1 MHACRCDEING
12 GQEQC
17 VYVVNA
23 TSLIWVT
30 SNLMQI
36 HAFVTELEE
45 QSKIH
50 RMRQQ
55 QQQPAP
61 STIAMASRIIF
72 WRRHR
77 HLNSLS
83 LVRSLSLSVLA
94 HCIKANGRGQISPHS
109 HRASWIK
116 WFPLSFPC
124 TRRSENQAKKS
135 TNFYNERDTS
145 SILSLDS
152 IER

>member
-1 MHACRCDEING
+1 MYMHACRCDEING

-83 LVRSLSLSVLA
+83 LALSLSLSWRTASKRMAAAKSLRTLIVRLESSGFLFHFHA
-94 HCIKANGRGQISPHS
+94 HEGAR
-109 HRASWIK
+109 
-116 WFPLSFPC
+116 
-124 TRRSENQAKKS
+124 TRRKNRLIS
-135 TNFYNERDTS
+135 TMNVTRPQY
-145 SILSLDS
+145 
-152 IER
+152 

>member
-83 LVRSLSLSVLA
+83 PRSLSISLSLSVSW
-94 HCIKANGRGQISPHS
+94 RT
-109 HRASWIK
+109 ASK
-116 WFPLSFPC
+116 RMAAAKSLRPLFVRLESSGFLFHFHTHEGAR
-124 TRRSENQAKKS
+124 TRRKNRLIS
-135 TNFYNERDTS
+135 TMNVTRPQY
-145 SILSLDS
+145 
-152 IER
+152 